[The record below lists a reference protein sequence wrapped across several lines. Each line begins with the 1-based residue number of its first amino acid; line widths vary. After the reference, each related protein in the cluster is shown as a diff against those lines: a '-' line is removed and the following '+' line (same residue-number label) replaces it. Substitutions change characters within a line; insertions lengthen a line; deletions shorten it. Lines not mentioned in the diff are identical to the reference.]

1 MRRFSDV
8 SVPFM
13 RVTMFGTLCPACPHC
28 MRTKSRQDPSAVV
41 KRNQRTL
48 RGLKPKMPNLLVA
61 ILTAFAALGFL
72 SVKSAVAQQ
81 LLPNT
86 AQLDQGISVRYPSGW
101 SIGQPTLHS
110 WVLLNVPSNQLE
122 SVVPTSQVAI
132 GYLIRVSNAD
142 AVSQL
147 TQYANE
153 SSVAPT
159 FLTIGGWPALQR
171 VQLVARHQPG
181 EGERNPFPDPQTVNI
196 TTAVAA
202 GNLLVRLE
210 GSLPSDANQ
219 QLQSLVLAIGQSLTF
234 SSTGG
239 TTQVQQE
246 LKQLQSSTGAATST
260 GGTSKPAQAS
270 ALTGGAK
277 SQALNAF
284 ADPPIFPLQQLNNG
298 PNGEL
303 EVSVSNDGANI
314 VIGKQSTWIT
324 SNDGGRTFPFT
335 GSLTVD
341 DGDSSISFAQSGNF
355 YHAALA
361 CFGAGCDP
369 PCPGASPSGTPPS
382 TNNCMEVAPS
392 TTKGQTFGALVN
404 AAVCPNSGGAACS
417 LDQEHIVADRINAG
431 TGGSDLV
438 YAAIRNCQG
447 GCGTNGAFVTCS
459 PDSDTTWAPLFALE
473 TGSDYPRVAVGGD
486 GSFYVV
492 YELGGNLRLD
502 KFNACTTSASAITR
516 ASASFPVT
524 VSSYSAF
531 AGCEVAGGF
540 GGLDRC
546 NDGNTLSGPTVT
558 VDDTNANHVYV
569 AWANNTAANNEQ
581 IQVVDSTT
589 GGLNWRTPVTVNS
602 SVTGRRYHPWVCAT
616 DGNAFVSWYD
626 RRAATAANNDLTDY
640 YSASAG
646 LSSGN
651 LVANNNEVKISVA
664 SDAQCKLWP
673 RGVRSVFDSENCSV
687 QPEDAGYCKLGPP
700 LPTPDTSSNER
711 CDFVTTVC
719 PFNSAGTETCQQGN
733 FGQAVKYGDYNG
745 NACIRGR
752 LYTVF
757 ASSAGQST
765 IGDFFQAS
773 VVGSTTTATAY
784 TGATSGFFDE
794 TVILSA
800 VLTLSGTSVGIGSQP
815 IAFSVGTQSCSGV
828 TNTTGAAACPL
839 KITQPPGLYTVS
851 ASFAGSGNYQASSA
865 STDFVIVA
873 PPVLAKSF
881 AAPTVPL
888 NHSTSLSFVVVN
900 PNPTVALTAVGFTDT
915 LPAGL
920 VVSTPNGLTG
930 SCGGGTITAIA
941 GASSISL
948 TGATLPASASCAFV
962 VNVTGTIPGVMS
974 NTTSAVTSL
983 QGGAGKAASA
993 TITVVAPPVISKS
1006 FAATTLVIGSS
1017 TALSFTITN
1026 PNTTVAL
1033 TAVGFT
1039 DTLPSGL
1046 VVATPNG
1053 LSGSCGGGAITAIAG
1068 SKNISL
1074 TSATLPAS
1082 ASCTFAVNVTATIAG
1097 KQHNTTSAV
1106 TSLQGGTGNAASA
1119 TITVFAPALTD
1130 YFSNAHTVG
1139 APDGTLLV
1147 NNSGGTGGSLCADIF
1162 VFDANEE
1169 MSECCSCT
1177 VTPDGLLTLSVN
1189 IDVTGNPLGSGF
1201 LSRGVITII
1210 PAAQTGGVCPLPT
1223 AITGVPPDMNAWLTH
1238 IQTSTG
1244 GFNITEAGV
1253 GSQTIELSAEDLT
1266 TFEGQCAAVTSLGSG
1281 TGVCSNSAALAAIC
1295 DQ

>member
-1 MRRFSDV
+1 
-8 SVPFM
+8 
-13 RVTMFGTLCPACPHC
+13 
-28 MRTKSRQDPSAVV
+28 
-41 KRNQRTL
+41 
-48 RGLKPKMPNLLVA
+48 MPNLLVA
-61 ILTAFAALGFL
+61 ILTALAALGFL
-72 SVKSAVAQQ
+72 SIKTAAAQQ
-81 LLPNT
+81 LLPNS
-86 AQLDQGISVRYPSGW
+86 AQLDQGISVSYPSGW

-132 GYLIRVSNAD
+132 GYLIRVSPAD

-234 SSTGG
+234 SSTGA
-239 TTQVQQE
+239 TTQVQGE
-246 LKQLQSSTGAATST
+246 LKKLQNSTSPATST
-260 GGTSKPAQAS
+260 GGTGAPAQAS

-277 SQALNAF
+277 SQALIAF

-303 EVSVSNDGANI
+303 EVAVSNDGANI

-324 SNDGGRTFPFT
+324 SNDGGQTFPFT

-417 LDQEHIVADRINAG
+417 LDQEHIAADRINAG

-447 GCGTNGAFVTCS
+447 NCGTNGAFVTCS
-459 PDSDTTWAPLFALE
+459 PDSDTTWAPLLALE
-473 TGSDYPRVAVGGD
+473 AGSDYPRVAVGGD

-492 YELGGNLRLD
+492 YEIGGNLRLD

-524 VSSYSAF
+524 VSGYSSF

-589 GGLNWRTPVTVNS
+589 GGLSWRTPVTVNS
-602 SVTGRRYHPWVCAT
+602 SATGRRYHPWVCAT

-700 LPTPDTSSNER
+700 LPTPDTSSNQR

-765 IGDFFQAS
+765 VGDFFQAS

-784 TGATSGFFDE
+784 TGATSGFFHE
-794 TVILSA
+794 TVVLSA
-800 VLTLSGTSVGIGSQP
+800 VLTLSGTSAGIGSQP
-815 IAFSVGTQSCSGV
+815 IVFSVGTQSCTGV

-839 KITQPPGLYTVS
+839 TINQTPGLYTVS

-865 STDFVIVA
+865 STGFVIVA

-881 AAPTVPL
+881 AGPTVPL
-888 NHSTSLSFVVVN
+888 NHTTTLTFTITN
-900 PNPTVALTAVGFTDT
+900 PNPTVSLTGVSFTDT

-920 VVSTPNGLTG
+920 TAISAAGACGGTVSVLAGSITLTGGVIPKGSSCTIQATIEGTVAGVDNNVTSAVSSVNGGAGNTASATITVVAPPAISKTFGTIIALPVGGTTPLTFTITNPNKTVALTGVGFTDNLPGMVVSTPNLLTG
-930 SCGGGTITAIA
+930 SCGGGTITAVPGSGI
-941 GASSISL
+941 ISL
-948 TGATLPASASCAFV
+948 VNATL
-962 VNVTGTIPGVMS
+962 
-974 NTTSAVTSL
+974 AV
-983 QGGAGKAASA
+983 
-993 TITVVAPPVISKS
+993 
-1006 FAATTLVIGSS
+1006 SS
-1017 TALSFTITN
+1017 
-1026 PNTTVAL
+1026 
-1033 TAVGFT
+1033 
-1039 DTLPSGL
+1039 
-1046 VVATPNG
+1046 
-1053 LSGSCGGGAITAIAG
+1053 
-1068 SKNISL
+1068 
-1074 TSATLPAS
+1074 
-1082 ASCTFAVNVTATIAG
+1082 SCTFSVSVTGVAEGTQDNITSNVT
-1097 KQHNTTSAV
+1097 SV
-1106 TSLQGGTGNAASA
+1106 EGGTGNAASA
-1119 TITVFAPALTD
+1119 VIIIGTVFEVSYASNLSIGDSTVNLT
-1130 YFSNAHTVG
+1130 NAGTQG
-1139 APDGTLLV
+1139 AENICV
-1147 NNSGGTGGSLCADIF
+1147 NVYA
-1162 VFDANEE
+1162 FDASEE
-1169 MSECCSCT
+1169 PVACCSCLI
-1177 VTPDGLLTLSVN
+1177 TPDGIDTLSVVKN
-1189 IDVTGNPLGSGF
+1189 VLTTVVPPSAFIELLASTPVAGTCD
-1201 LSRGVITII
+1201 
-1210 PAAQTGGVCPLPT
+1210 AASPT
-1223 AITGVPPDMNAWLTH
+1223 ATNLALGMRSWGTH
-1238 IQTSTG
+1238 LQSNG
-1244 GFNITEAGV
+1244 QITE
-1253 GSQTIELSAEDLT
+1253 TTFSAATLNATELT
-1266 TFEGQCAAVTSLGSG
+1266 TLTTDCQAVELLLGGKRQCGS
-1281 TGVCSNSAALAAIC
+1281 CP
-1295 DQ
+1295 